1 MSKHCNSLRD
11 IKKDIEFLIGD
22 FVEDCLLFAMLHP
35 EKDVAKVESLINE
48 ASDLADSLFDKVNHP
63 AADVKPRAY
72 YNRVGADLLNGLD
85 ALCEKLSALAK

>member
-1 MSKHCNSLRD
+1 MNLRD

-35 EKDVAKVESLINE
+35 EKDVTAVESLINE

-63 AADVKPRAY
+63 AKDVKARAY
-72 YNRVGADLLNGLD
+72 YNRIGAELLTGLD
-85 ALCEKLSALAK
+85 QLCEKLSALAK